1 MARKVVEVR
10 TLKVGNYVM
19 IDNAPCKIVSYTTSK
34 PGKHGSAKA
43 RSEAMGIFDNQRRT
57 FILPVDSKIEVP
69 VVERKSGQLLAK
81 MGKMIQIMD
90 LRDYN
95 TFEMEMPDLAGLEDG
110 VEIEYTEFEG
120 MRLAERVKK
129 S

>member
-43 RSEAMGIFDNQRRT
+43 RAEAMGIFDNQRRT

>member
-19 IDNAPCKIVSYTTSK
+19 IDSAPCKIVSYTTSK

-43 RSEAMGIFDNQRRT
+43 RAEAMGIFDNQRRT

>member
-1 MARKVVEVR
+1 MARKVAEVR

-19 IDNAPCKIVSYTTSK
+19 ISNAPCRIVSYTTSK

-43 RSEAMGIFDNQRRT
+43 RVEAIGIFDSQRRS
-57 FILPVDSKIEVP
+57 FVLPVDSKIELP
-69 VVERKSGQLLAK
+69 VVERKSGQLLAT
-81 MGKMIQIMD
+81 MGNLVQVMD
-90 LRDYN
+90 LTDYA
-95 TFEMEMPDLAGLEDG
+95 TFEMEKPDLPGLENG

-129 S
+129 A

>member
-43 RSEAMGIFDNQRRT
+43 RAEAMGIFDNQRRT

-69 VVERKSGQLLAK
+69 VVERKSGQLLAT

-90 LRDYN
+90 LGDYS
-95 TFEMEMPDLAGLEDG
+95 TFEMEIPDLKGLEDG

-120 MRLAERVKK
+120 MRLADRVKK

>member
-1 MARKVVEVR
+1 MARKVAEVR

-43 RSEAMGIFDNQRRT
+43 RAEAMGIFDNQRRT
-57 FILPVDSKIEVP
+57 FILPVDAKIELP
-69 VVERKSGQLLAK
+69 VVERKSGQLLAT
-81 MGKMIQIMD
+81 MGDMIQIMD
-90 LRDYN
+90 LRDYS
-95 TFEMEMPDLAGLEDG
+95 TFEMEKPDLAGLEDG

-120 MRLAERVKK
+120 KRLAERVKK

>member
-43 RSEAMGIFDNQRRT
+43 RAEGMGIFDNQRRT